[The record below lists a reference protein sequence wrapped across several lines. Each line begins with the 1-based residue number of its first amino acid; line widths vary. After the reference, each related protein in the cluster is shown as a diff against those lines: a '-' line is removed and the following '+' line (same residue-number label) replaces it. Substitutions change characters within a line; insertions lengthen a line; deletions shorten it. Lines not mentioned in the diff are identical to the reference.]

1 MNSNI
6 KYFVK
11 IAIFHDSAFNVDNDR
26 LFLES
31 NTESFTI
38 PIQQVTPTPA
48 PTPSAKY
55 DEVKLQQVQKVQ
67 ESWKKLGITE
77 YKFNFKW
84 ECYCTEAYTSLVEVH
99 VAENEI
105 KSVKYVDPSDEMN
118 YQVDLEKYHTIDE
131 LFEYIMEFI
140 KSMPYSL
147 EVEYDDKLTMPTKFN
162 VNPKL
167 EIADDETGFSIT
179 KFVGI
184 K

>member
-1 MNSNI
+1 M
-6 KYFVK
+6 
-11 IAIFHDSAFNVDNDR
+11 
-26 LFLES
+26 
-31 NTESFTI
+31 
-38 PIQQVTPTPA
+38 
-48 PTPSAKY
+48 
-55 DEVKLQQVQKVQ
+55 
-67 ESWKKLGITE
+67 
-77 YKFNFKW
+77 
-84 ECYCTEAYTSLVEVH
+84 EVH